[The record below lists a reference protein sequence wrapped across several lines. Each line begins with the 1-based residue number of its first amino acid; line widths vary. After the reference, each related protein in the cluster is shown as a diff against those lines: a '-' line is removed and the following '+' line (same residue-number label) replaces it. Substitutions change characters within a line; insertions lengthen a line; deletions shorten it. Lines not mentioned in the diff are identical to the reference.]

1 MSVIANVILGFAQ
14 SVANARNSILVI
26 RITKTGVK
34 YSFKPKSSDSEKLYE
49 GHYDNVEFYLG
60 EMANPVKL
68 DVNPEQYNKHSTVDV
83 LENSIST
90 KKYKTFME
98 QEALERMFN
107 VTGPKQEQIMKLLY
121 ATIAGI
127 VVIGILLIAMYSGGA

>member
-14 SVANARNSILVI
+14 SIANSRNSILAI

-34 YSFKPKSSDSEKLYE
+34 YSFKPKSSNSEELKE
-49 GHYDNVEFYLG
+49 GHYENVEFYLG
-60 EMANPVKL
+60 DMANPVKFEV
-68 DVNPEQYNKHSTVDV
+68 DPEKHNEHSTVDAID
-83 LENSIST
+83 NAIAT
-90 KKYKTFME
+90 KKYRTFMQ